1 MIMGIRLREI
11 KNALERAFRGFG
23 ELDVLNISFWFK
35 ETMDKMIRW
44 RLKNIRYYPDGMT
57 EYEWENTLIDMLEH
71 LRMMDDDAAYK
82 ELFGDKDTCLLT
94 MDDWLRVQHLV
105 DFHKEEFMKLFNKY
119 FWEL

>member
-1 MIMGIRLREI
+1 MKMSIRLCEI

-57 EYEWENTLIDMLEH
+57 EEEWENALIDMLEH
-71 LRMMDDDAAYK
+71 LRMIDEDAARK
-82 ELFGDKDTCLLT
+82 ELFGDIDHCLLT
-94 MDDWLRVQHLV
+94 MSDWLRVQRLV

>member
-1 MIMGIRLREI
+1 MMSIRLCEI

-44 RLKNIRYYPDGMT
+44 QLKNARYYPVGIT
-57 EYEWENTLIDMLEH
+57 KNEWEDTLIDMLEH

-82 ELFGDKDTCLLT
+82 ELFGDKDACLLT
-94 MDDWLRVQHLV
+94 IDDWLRVQYLV